1 MEEGNRDCYF
11 SNILYIRR
19 FGKCA
24 SFGGEDLESGIWP
37 DNFLHTYIFK
47 LNETR
52 LAIKKYCDSC
62 VRGGGDKIL
71 QGVSMQLN
79 TVLYEFMLSVVVSIY
94 CSEDDLRVRN
104 RNMCLSEMPVLSQF
118 KTETISEAANVLA
131 S

>member
-1 MEEGNRDCYF
+1 MYG
-11 SNILYIRR
+11 
-19 FGKCA
+19 
-24 SFGGEDLESGIWP
+24 
-37 DNFLHTYIFK
+37 
-47 LNETR
+47 
-52 LAIKKYCDSC
+52 
-62 VRGGGDKIL
+62 GGGDKIL